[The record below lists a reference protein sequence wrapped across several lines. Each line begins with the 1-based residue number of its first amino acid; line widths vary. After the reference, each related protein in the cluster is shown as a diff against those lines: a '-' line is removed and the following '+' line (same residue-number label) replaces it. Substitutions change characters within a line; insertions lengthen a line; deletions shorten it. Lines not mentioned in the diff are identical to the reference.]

1 MDPPTPLD
9 RVPVT
14 LSRYEITR
22 LVGVRSTLLQL
33 GVDQEVHACAG
44 PNVLAVAASQVYAAV
59 PPASVR
65 RSSLAHEEFVPL
77 DSRAVPRPPSP
88 RGLPS
93 S

>member
-1 MDPPTPLD
+1 MEPTPLD

-44 PNVLAVAASQVYAAV
+44 PNVLAVAASLLWDLLRV
-59 PPASVR
+59 PATLFSVGPA
-65 RSSLAHEEFVPL
+65 L
-77 DSRAVPRPPSP
+77 
-88 RGLPS
+88 
-93 S
+93 